1 MCFDYGFVGN
11 HAQSQLSIVICVTPL
26 HKIASKTLCITSLM
40 LLQALKGNLYGLLGK
55 DYLNSI
61 LKTIHHTQSI

>member
-1 MCFDYGFVGN
+1 
-11 HAQSQLSIVICVTPL
+11 
-26 HKIASKTLCITSLM
+26 M

-61 LKTIHHTQSI
+61 LKQFIILKAYEVLYIISF